1 METQCLK
8 ITEKVSFSI
17 AIGASYVYIWGH
29 KSLLKMP
36 KIVNL
41 ESLWNHE
48 AFGQTV
54 LPDRT
59 NLVENVK
66 IEISNETIWVIFK
79 HCVKWWK
86 AEKRK
91 PKGPIFLFSGKQ
103 NFIEFDS
110 RWREKS
116 ATQTVKCQLN
126 PMCSRATMAKSVV
139 TICENSPSCHFTW
152 LVVLELWIYAI
163 MSFSITTGYMPKSQQ
178 YPSWTF

>member
-1 METQCLK
+1 MFQKHGAREG
-8 ITEKVSFSI
+8 ISI
-17 AIGASYVYIWGH
+17 AFPHRKLAPSHFRFSQFWIWNFLSYFHTLCDHPISPSRLPVIQAGMG
-29 KSLLKMP
+29 SLAL
-36 KIVNL
+36 
-41 ESLWNHE
+41 
-48 AFGQTV
+48 
-54 LPDRT
+54 
-59 NLVENVK
+59 
-66 IEISNETIWVIFK
+66 IFFNGK
-79 HCVKWWK
+79 GRKG
-86 AEKRK
+86 EKRK